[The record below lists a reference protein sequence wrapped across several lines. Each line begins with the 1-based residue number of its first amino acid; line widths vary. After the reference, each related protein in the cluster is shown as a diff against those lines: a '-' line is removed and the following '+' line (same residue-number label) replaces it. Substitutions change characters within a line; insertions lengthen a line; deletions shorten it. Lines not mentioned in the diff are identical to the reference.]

1 MGCVLGSLARQRFR
15 KKAFG
20 DDLRRFANGP
30 IILYGISKGCI
41 SYTPVSACGEAEMVS
56 TDLPNC
62 KATRALTDCLLRSDA
77 GDLSPVMVYRLIAK
91 GFELKNVREMLS
103 MSVLYSTN
111 KILSRVMGLSV
122 RTLQRRACSNPSMR
136 LTSQQSTVAFQY
148 ARVLDQATSVFGTQV
163 KAEDWLSR
171 SCNFLDGKVPLDVI
185 DNAIGFQAVAQYLE
199 RIEYGVYQ

>member
-1 MGCVLGSLARQRFR
+1 
-15 KKAFG
+15 
-20 DDLRRFANGP
+20 
-30 IILYGISKGCI
+30 
-41 SYTPVSACGEAEMVS
+41 MVS

-111 KILSRVMGLSV
+111 KILSRVVGQSV
-122 RTLQRRACSNPSMR
+122 RTLQRRTSSNLSIR
-136 LTSQQSTVAFQY
+136 LNSQQSAVAFQY
-148 ARVLDQATSVFGTQV
+148 AKVLDQATSVFGTQV
-163 KAEDWLSR
+163 QAEYWLSR
-171 SCNFLDGKVPLDVI
+171 PCNSLDDEVPLDVI
-185 DNAIGFQAVAQYLE
+185 HNSIGFQAVAQYLE